1 MSTYES
7 YVESFDVDSEERF
20 VRSMAD
26 QNEKIAA
33 FLAEYQRRCELV
45 DALEEQNR
53 LIKNQIDFLANE
65 NSVRRK
71 ELETCLESTS
81 WELSK
86 AVKELEQAN
95 NEVDKYREY
104 IEELEKNNEY
114 LKRQCADNELLILES
129 KGKIE
134 NLRETAIRT
143 EEEIEEVVNETERV
157 TVQPGASK
165 SLSLTITRK
174 LEAFEDLA
182 KEVENLRGHNQDL
195 LNRISELQ
203 KEKQKTERV
212 VTFRKEQKLEAEED
226 KLNIAVS
233 LKNELEMVREMTA
246 TQENLVESLQV
257 DLETLREENAYLTER
272 VKKRGIQLEYSSL
285 N

>member
-1 MSTYES
+1 M
-7 YVESFDVDSEERF
+7 DSEERF